1 MPSISLELAAR
12 LDGPADVANSVL
24 DLGQACFEFWVE
36 NPRALPMQDAVL
48 TAFIS
53 YHRNAVNTLAVNL
66 TYAEQRALEIGA
78 EVLLMLA
85 DRVLQRRPADALTYH
100 FRVAATTVEQTN
112 NGAYQQ
118 AVAQL
123 QRLEKALPADDA
135 VRASF
140 FERLNSLAR
149 EHKRKRNF
157 IQLVD
162 SHFPSSSS

>member
-66 TYAEQRALEIGA
+66 THLVHI
-78 EVLLMLA
+78 A
-85 DRVLQRRPADALTYH
+85 DSNAIELGSSLRSRY
-100 FRVAATTVEQTN
+100 
-112 NGAYQQ
+112 
-118 AVAQL
+118 
-123 QRLEKALPADDA
+123 QRLST
-135 VRASF
+135 ASF
-140 FERLNSLAR
+140 NSPNEQLNAGLLQSMRLLYNDLRQAIVAGGYVGQPP
-149 EHKRKRNF
+149 KRSNRRGRRR
-157 IQLVD
+157 IDPEQEC
-162 SHFPSSSS
+162 